1 MSLSPEPARL
11 GKRREKREQQN
22 GMAKLTDWKSLVA
35 LALAASGV
43 AFAAVVLVRKMREDG
58 KGVEGMIDD
67 AIDFCKD
74 KSDEL
79 QKLIEEAEPAT

>member
-1 MSLSPEPARL
+1 
-11 GKRREKREQQN
+11 
-22 GMAKLTDWKSLVA
+22 MAKLTDWKSLVA

>member
-1 MSLSPEPARL
+1 
-11 GKRREKREQQN
+11 
-22 GMAKLTDWKSLVA
+22 MAKLTDWKSLIA

-43 AFAAVVLVRKMREDG
+43 AFAAVLLVRKMRESG
-58 KGVEGMIDD
+58 QGLEGMIDD

-79 QKLIEEAEPAT
+79 QKLIEGEVEPAT

>member
-1 MSLSPEPARL
+1 
-11 GKRREKREQQN
+11 
-22 GMAKLTDWKSLVA
+22 MAKLTDWKILVA